1 MAKKP
6 VKKRSQSSKKKSSQ
20 QVKQS
25 FWRKIPWKKVLWRGG
40 LIFTALFIAFVI
52 YCDMVI
58 QREFKDNRWQLP
70 AKVYAQPLELI
81 NGKPLTPTRL
91 EQELE
96 LLGYRKAI
104 KATRAGDYEQYGD
117 YYYIHVRPFVFW
129 DEAQAARQIAFRL
142 SNGRVSQL
150 KDHVLGEPLQMV
162 RLDPLLIG
170 QIYPNQLEDRILVK
184 LEQVPEHLIKAL
196 IMTEDRDFYEH
207 NGVSPKAI
215 ARALWHNVTSDG
227 GTQGGSTLTQQ
238 LVKNYFLTNERSLW
252 RKFREAVMSVLL
264 EVHYEKDEILEAY
277 FNEVYFG
284 QDGPRAI
291 HGVGLA
297 SRFFFDKDVE
307 NLTPAQSALLVAILK
322 GPSVYDPRRH
332 PENAMKRRNLV
343 LELMYQAGAISERE
357 LKQEKQTTLSLV
369 KKPSIHL
376 SNVPAFM
383 DLVRRQ
389 LQDSYSE
396 QELNSEGL
404 NIFTTLDPV
413 IQMYSE
419 RTVEESIEQIEQN
432 RQQEA
437 GTLQAAAVI
446 SDSQSGHIL
455 AVIGDRKAGFAGYN
469 RALDARRQI
478 GSVIKPF
485 VLLAALEQNSDYTLS
500 SNISDFP
507 LSLKQRDGSM
517 WEPNNFD
524 RQFHGMVPLYRALS
538 ESYNVAMARLGQEVG
553 IQRLANFIESSGVES
568 EVRPLDALPLGVL
581 ELTPLELLQL
591 YQTIASNGLRIKP
604 SSIIAVTDNNGQLLE
619 RYPVTAER
627 VASELNV
634 YMVKAAMQL
643 AVEQGT
649 AKFLHR
655 ANPFTSFAGKT
666 GTTNDLKDS
675 WFVGLSGEHLAVV
688 WVGRDDNKEANI
700 TGSTAA
706 LPVFSD
712 LFAGINTAP
721 IDMGYHD
728 NIEWKLIDYRSGLLA
743 TDECQNAVSV
753 PYLRGTAPKATAD
766 CQPLFT
772 EQ

>member
-6 VKKRSQSSKKKSSQ
+6 VKKSAKPSKKKQSSKAN
-20 QVKQS
+20 QS
-25 FWRKIPWKKVLWRGG
+25 FWRRTPWKKVFWRGG

-58 QREFKDNRWQLP
+58 KREFDDNRWQLP
-70 AKVYAQPLELI
+70 AKVYAQPLELM
-81 NGKPLTPTRL
+81 NGKALTPTRL

-96 LLGYRKAI
+96 LLGYRKTI
-104 KATRAGDYEQYGD
+104 KTTRAGDYEQYGD

-129 DEAQAARQIAFRL
+129 DESQASRQIAFSLR
-142 SNGRVSQL
+142 NGRVSQL
-150 KDHVLGEPLQMV
+150 KDHVLGEPLQMA

-170 QIYPNQLEDRILVK
+170 QIYPNRLEDRILVK

-196 IMTEDRDFYEH
+196 IITEDRDFYEH

-215 ARALWHNVTSDG
+215 ARALWHNITSDG

-264 EVHYEKDEILEAY
+264 EVHYEKEEILEAY
-277 FNEVYFG
+277 LNEVYFG

-297 SRFFFDKDVE
+297 SKFFFDKEVE
-307 NLTPAQSALLVAILK
+307 NLTPAQSSLLVAILK

-343 LELMYQAGAISERE
+343 LELMHQANVLSEQE

-369 KKPSIHL
+369 RKPSIHL

-383 DLVRRQ
+383 DLVRHQ
-389 LQDSYSE
+389 LQDAYSD

-404 NIFTTLDPV
+404 NVFTTLDPV

-419 RTVEESIEQIEQN
+419 RTVEKSIADIEKQ
-432 RQQEA
+432 RQQEE
-437 GTLQAAAVI
+437 GTLQAAAII

-469 RALDARRQI
+469 RAIDARRQI

-485 VLLAALEQNSDYTLS
+485 VMLAALEQNQEYTLS

-507 LSLKQRDGSM
+507 LSLKQRDGST
-517 WEPNNFD
+517 WQPQNFD
-524 RQFHGMVPLYRALS
+524 RNFHGMVPLYRALS

-553 IQRLANFIESSGVES
+553 MQRLADFIERAGVEK

-591 YQTIASNGLRIKP
+591 YQSIASNGLRIKP
-604 SSIIAVTDNNGQLLE
+604 SSIIAVTDKNGGLLE
-619 RYPVTAER
+619 RYPVDSER
-627 VASELNV
+627 VASEMNV
-634 YMVKAAMQL
+634 YLVKAAMQL

-649 AKFLHR
+649 AKYLHR

-688 WVGRDDNKEANI
+688 WVGRDDNKDANI

-706 LPVFSD
+706 LPVFSEI
-712 LFAGINTAP
+712 FSGINTSP

-728 NIEWKLIDYRSGLLA
+728 NIEWKLVDYRSGLLA
-743 TDECQNAVSV
+743 TDECQNSVSV

-766 CQPLFT
+766 CQPAVS
-772 EQ
+772 QQ